1 MNAVLFGMGTSKRSS
16 IITKTVWRANFYSVV
31 PTELKFESWVQ
42 ESGLS
47 NSLLDQHMAW

>member
-1 MNAVLFGMGTSKRSS
+1 VNAVLFSIGTSKGSS
-16 IITKTVWRANFYSVV
+16 IITKTVWRADFYSVV
-31 PTELKFESWVQ
+31 PTDLKFESCVQ

>member
-1 MNAVLFGMGTSKRSS
+1 MNVVLFSIGTSKRSS

-31 PTELKFESWVQ
+31 PTDLEFESWVQ
-42 ESGLS
+42 ESGPS

>member
-1 MNAVLFGMGTSKRSS
+1 VNAVLFSIGTSKGSS
-16 IITKTVWRANFYSVV
+16 IITKTVWRADFYSVV
-31 PTELKFESWVQ
+31 PTELKFESCVQ